1 MLLHDHMSSTGAR
14 LFRWRSY
21 LLLAFVPF
29 MILAMVQGDRIEA
42 AFGPAA
48 ALAYDALCIA
58 LVAGGELIRILT
70 VAFVPRGTSG
80 RNTTGQLATGLNT
93 TGAYSLLR
101 NPLYLGNCLMYVGVA
116 LFTQSVVLALVLAL
130 VLLPYYERII
140 AAEESFLVQSFGQ
153 PYRDWAATT
162 PAFIP
167 SFRSWVKPALR
178 FSLKTVIRRE
188 QASIFGAVLA
198 LYLVKLGLHLLGGA
212 ALPQGWHWAL
222 VLAAGFE
229 VVAYLAKT
237 RTAWLD
243 VAGR

>member
-29 MILAMVQGDRIEA
+29 MVIAMAGGNRIEA

-48 ALAYDALCIA
+48 ALAYEVLCIA

-70 VAFVPRGTSG
+70 VGFVPHGTSG
-80 RNTTGQLATGLNT
+80 RNTFGQRATGLNT

-101 NPLYLGNCLMYVGVA
+101 NPLYLGNCLMYVGVV
-116 LFTQSVVLALVLAL
+116 LFTQSVMLALVVAL

-140 AAEESFLVQSFGQ
+140 AAEESFLVESFGQ
-153 PYRDWAATT
+153 PYCDWADRT
-162 PAFIP
+162 PAFVP
-167 SFRSWVKPALR
+167 RFSAWVRPALR

-188 QASIFGAVLA
+188 QASVFAAVMA
-198 LYLVKLGLHLLGGA
+198 LYLVKLGLHGLGGA
-212 ALPQGWHWAL
+212 ALACGWHWAL
-222 VLAAGFE
+222 AVAAALEVLALF
-229 VVAYLAKT
+229 AKS
-237 RTAWLD
+237 RTTWLD